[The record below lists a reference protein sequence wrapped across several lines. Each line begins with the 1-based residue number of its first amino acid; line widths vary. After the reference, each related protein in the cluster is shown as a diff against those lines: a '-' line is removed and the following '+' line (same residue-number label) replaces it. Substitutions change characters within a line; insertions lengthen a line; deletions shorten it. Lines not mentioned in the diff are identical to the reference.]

1 MPAPPQPRH
10 GTPATGERSQI
21 DATEHSHVTD
31 ELAEKPKGAASGSK
45 SGRLVVVATPIGNLG
60 DITLRALEALK
71 AADVIACEDTRTTAK
86 LLARHFVRRPTTPY
100 HDHNA
105 QKARPILLARMAKGE
120 TVALV
125 SDAGTPLVADPG
137 YKLVT
142 EAIASGIG
150 VEFMPG
156 ASAPIAALVLSGLP
170 TDRFLFAGFLPPKT
184 AARRETLKEFAS
196 LRASLVFFESPQR
209 LAGSLADMAGVL
221 GDRPAAVAR
230 ELTKLYE
237 EIRRGSLAELAA
249 HYEESGPPKGEI
261 VVVVGP
267 PLAREAPSEADLDA
281 LLRTALKRDSLRDAV
296 AAVAEAT
303 GEPRRAVYA
312 RALSL
317 DPPTR
322 KK

>member
-1 MPAPPQPRH
+1 M
-10 GTPATGERSQI
+10 
-21 DATEHSHVTD
+21 TD
-31 ELAEKPKGAASGSK
+31 EFAEKPKGAASGSK

-71 AADVIACEDTRTTAK
+71 NADAIACEDTRTTAK
-86 LLARHFVRRPTTPY
+86 LLARHGIRRPTTPY

-120 TVALV
+120 TIALV

-142 EAIASGIG
+142 EAIAAGIG
-150 VEFMPG
+150 VDFLPG
-156 ASAPIAALVLSGLP
+156 PSAPIAALVLSGLP
-170 TDRFLFAGFLPPKT
+170 TDRFLFAGFLAPKT
-184 AARRETLKEFAS
+184 AARRETLKEFVS
-196 LRASLVFFESPQR
+196 LRASLIFFESPQR
-209 LAGSLADMAGVL
+209 LAASLSDMVSVL

-237 EIRRGSLAELAA
+237 EVRRGTLAELAT
-249 HYEESGPPKGEI
+249 HYEQAGAPKGEI

-267 PLAREAPSEADLDA
+267 PLAQDAPSEADLDA
-281 LLRTALKRDSLRDAV
+281 LLRTALKRESLRDAV

-312 RALSL
+312 RALAL
-317 DPPTR
+317 DSPKR

>member
-1 MPAPPQPRH
+1 M
-10 GTPATGERSQI
+10 
-21 DATEHSHVTD
+21 
-31 ELAEKPKGAASGSK
+31 
-45 SGRLVVVATPIGNLG
+45 VATPIGNLG

-86 LLARHFVRRPTTPY
+86 LLARHGIRRPTTPY

-105 QKARPILLARMAKGE
+105 QTARPVLLGRLAKGE

-150 VEFMPG
+150 VDVMPG
-156 ASAPIAALVLSGLP
+156 PSAPIAALVLSGLP

-184 AARRETLKEFAS
+184 AARCETLKEFAS
-196 LRASLVFFESPQR
+196 LRASLIFFESPQR
-209 LAGSLADMAGVL
+209 LAASLADMASVL

-237 EIRRGSLAELAA
+237 EVRRGTLPALAA
-249 HYEESGPPKGEI
+249 HYEEHGPPKGEI

-267 PLAREAPSEADLDA
+267 PLVRAAPSEADLDA
-281 LLRTALKRDSLRDAV
+281 LLRAALKRDSLRDAV

-303 GEPRRAVYA
+303 GEKRRTVYA
-312 RALSL
+312 RALAL
-317 DPPTR
+317 DSPNR